1 MTSRKGPYRR
11 HSPEFKLQLCRELR
25 AGELRRIDAVQK
37 YKLSAALIQE
47 WLRKFDRGE
56 MDADAIL
63 AGPDKVVVAEYEARI
78 ADLERKVGQLTM
90 ELDLVKKIQRPR
102 LVVNNETSL
111 IISGPPAA
119 PSAGDAK

>member
-1 MTSRKGPYRR
+1 MTSRKEPYRR
-11 HSPEFKLQLCRELR
+11 HSPEFKLLLCQQLR
-25 AGELRRIDAVQK
+25 AGEMRRTDAQQK

-47 WLRKFDRGE
+47 WLRQFDQGT

-63 AGPDKVVVAEYEARI
+63 ATPGKIVVAEYEAKI

-102 LVVNNETSL
+102 LVVNNESSS
-111 IISGPPAA
+111 IISGPQAA